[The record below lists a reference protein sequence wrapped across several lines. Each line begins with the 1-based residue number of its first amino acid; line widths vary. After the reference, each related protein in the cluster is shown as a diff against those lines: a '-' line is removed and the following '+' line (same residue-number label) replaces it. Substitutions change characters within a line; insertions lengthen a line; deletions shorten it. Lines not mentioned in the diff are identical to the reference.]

1 MSAMKGTVLVTGA
14 NGGLG
19 SAIAKQ
25 ASSQPNFNG
34 YHSLFAVRDATKAS
48 ALRSALSNASHP
60 YDVISL
66 DLTNLDNV
74 RQVAEV
80 INSRVAAGE
89 IPPIQALI
97 LNAGFQDFG
106 KQIWTEDG
114 FDVTF
119 IANYLGHWLLTLLL
133 LKSMNK
139 DSGRIVVIGS
149 QSHDPYDKRN
159 DSTEAFA
166 DEKHKTFVKDQAGF
180 EAIAKGTWSSAQE
193 DPSWRG
199 GYRRYGASKLFLIMM
214 IHELQRR
221 MSLDP
226 VLRNVCILGVDPGT
240 MTTGLQRHAS
250 WMIRVL
256 IFQIIYPIIVFLM
269 PNGPV
274 RSTQKS
280 GSRVL
285 HAAFESSPELGES
298 PKGLY
303 FLDEVLFETSAE
315 SRDVHKRNI
324 VWKETVKYKLKHLYG
339 GHPSRGHLKNATRSR

>member
-1 MSAMKGTVLVTGA
+1 MSATKGTILITGA

-25 ASSQPNFNG
+25 ASSEPKFNG
-34 YHSLFAVRDATKAS
+34 YHSLFAVRDATRAP
-48 ALRSALSNASHP
+48 ALRSVLSNATHP
-60 YDVISL
+60 YDLISL
-66 DLTNLDNV
+66 DLTDLDNV
-74 RQVAEV
+74 RQVAEA
-80 INSRVAAGE
+80 INARVAAGE
-89 IPPIQALI
+89 IPSIQALI

-119 IANYLGHWLLTLLL
+119 SANYLGHWLLTLLL
-133 LKSMNK
+133 LKSINK
-139 DSGRIVVIGS
+139 DSGRIVVVGS

-159 DSTEAFA
+159 DGTGAFA
-166 DEKHKTFVKDQAGF
+166 DEKDKTFVNDQASF

-199 GYRRYGASKLFLIMM
+199 GFRRYGASKLFLIMM

-221 MSLDP
+221 MNLDP
-226 VLRNVCILGVDPGT
+226 VLSNVCILGVDPGT

-256 IFQIIYPIIVFLM
+256 LFQIIYPIIAFFM

-274 RSTQKS
+274 RTTDKS
-280 GSRVL
+280 ASRVL

-303 FLDEVLFETSAE
+303 FLDQVLFETSAE
-315 SRDVHKRNI
+315 SRDAHKRDI
-324 VWKETVKYKLKHLYG
+324 VWKETVKYTHLDQ
-339 GHPSRGHLKNATRSR
+339 SETILSNWQ